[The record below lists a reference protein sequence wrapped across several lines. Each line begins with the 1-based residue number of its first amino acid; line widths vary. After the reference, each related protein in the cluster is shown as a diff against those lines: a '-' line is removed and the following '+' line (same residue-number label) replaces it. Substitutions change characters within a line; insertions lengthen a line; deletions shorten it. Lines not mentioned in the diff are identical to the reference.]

1 MSQVTYYQNYI
12 LNNEN
17 KTTLN
22 ETNQNSIPLYNN
34 YQQSYYGSGYGLFN
48 NNTNDSNNFSQNE
61 LNIVNVD
68 KPWSRASKEPSIIQ
82 RGTEMFVGNLS
93 LDTNEYDL
101 YEVFKDSGEII
112 DVILFIYFL
121 DKSS

>member
-112 DVILFIYFL
+112 DVILFIF
-121 DKSS
+121 